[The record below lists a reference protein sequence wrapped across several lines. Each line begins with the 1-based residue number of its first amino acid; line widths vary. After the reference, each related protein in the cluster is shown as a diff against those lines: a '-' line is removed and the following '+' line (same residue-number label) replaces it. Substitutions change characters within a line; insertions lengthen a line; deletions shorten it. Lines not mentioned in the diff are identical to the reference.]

1 MNMKTFSQ
9 YYNINE
15 NLDDQLK
22 DKLSEKYLSLKRG
35 VLLLID
41 VSLDEN
47 KKKEIVNVQNYL
59 SDIEKNGV
67 DNVKINGFIE
77 DSDVQNFYLKYKN
90 DIDMLLK
97 DKGYFTDKI
106 PSNVY
111 SLYDIML
118 NGTKK
123 AVQYIVEILN
133 KELF

>member
-1 MNMKTFSQ
+1 MKTFSQ
-9 YYNINE
+9 YYKMNE

-41 VSLDEN
+41 GSLDETQ
-47 KKKEIVNVQNYL
+47 KKEMVNVQNYL

-67 DNVKINGFIE
+67 DNVKMNGFIE

-106 PSNVY
+106 APNIY
-111 SLYDIML
+111 SLYDIMS

-123 AVQYIVEILN
+123 AVQYVVEILN

>member
-1 MNMKTFSQ
+1 MKTFSQ
-9 YYNINE
+9 YYNMNE

-41 VSLDEN
+41 GSLDEN
-47 KKKEIVNVQNYL
+47 KKKEMVNVQNYL
-59 SDIEKNGV
+59 ADIEKNGV

-77 DSDVQNFYLKYKN
+77 DSDVQNFYFKYKN
-90 DIDMLLK
+90 DVDMLLK

-106 PSNVY
+106 APNIY

-123 AVQYIVEILN
+123 AVQYVVEILN
-133 KELF
+133 NEIF

>member
-1 MNMKTFSQ
+1 MKTFSQ